1 MKSFRMVLFSGLV
14 LFMLLYIGAC
24 DQKET
29 NLVARIGA
37 RKITVAKFESEFGRG
52 KSTEIV
58 RKASLQ
64 EKKDF
69 LNQLIDREL
78 KIIDAYQNKLHKDKT
93 IIEPLQERERDIIF
107 NRLIEREVIQ
117 NVIPESE
124 LREYYD
130 KASKEVKIKQIL
142 VKFDPQKA
150 EQKQRAFRRAKDIVQ
165 KLKSNEDFA
174 RLVEEVS
181 DDVNTAKKGGDFGY
195 LKWGPKSSQNPVYV
209 AAFSMKAN
217 EISDPIETENGYYII
232 KVVQIKNYPSPPFE
246 REKEKIRRQV
256 YSIRNKDLSDAYFSY
271 LNGLRK
277 KYNLK
282 FNEENLELFVKK
294 SVTPADSANQEAQVR
309 AADFENFTLAEG
321 KLELSSFSSGRMTI
335 NDLVNDLKKIPPH
348 RRPPLKSK
356 IEVQDFM
363 NNRMIPIF
371 LLEKEAKSKHI
382 ENDSE
387 VQKQIKDFRENVMIN
402 NIQRIQVNEQVTIN
416 DADLKAYF
424 EEHREEYK
432 NPETRS
438 VQQIVVKD
446 KKLAEEIIKKARRGE
461 NFSALFR
468 RYNQNESIKKDEG
481 KAEISRGRAGIGK
494 PAFSI
499 NAGEVTDPIAI
510 GDGFYIVKVLAIN
523 APTLQSFEEA
533 KNMVTSKFRRLAFE
547 KREKAWL
554 EALRSHLNFVI
565 YEHNLDKAGKN
576 YIGDD
581 MVSIE

>member
-1 MKSFRMVLFSGLV
+1 MKSFCRVLFSGLI
-14 LFMLLYIGAC
+14 LFMLLYMIAC
-24 DQKET
+24 DQKDA

-37 RKITVAKFESEFGRG
+37 RKITMAKFESEFGRG

-64 EKKDF
+64 EKKEF

-78 KIIDAYQNKLHKDKT
+78 QIIDAYQNKLHKDQT
-93 IIEPLQERERDIIF
+93 IIEPLQERERDIVF

-117 NVIPESE
+117 KVIPETE

-130 KASKEVKIKQIL
+130 KASKEVKIQQIL
-142 VKFDPQKA
+142 AKFDPQKA
-150 EQKQRAFRRAKDIVQ
+150 EQKQRALRRAKDIVQ
-165 KLKSNEDFA
+165 KLKNNEDFA
-174 RLVEEVS
+174 RLAEEVS
-181 DDVNTAKKGGDFGY
+181 DDANTAKKGGDLGF
-195 LKWGPKSSQNPVYV
+195 LKWGPRSSQNPVYA

-217 EISDPIETENGYYII
+217 AISDPIETENGYYVI
-232 KVVQIKNYPSPPFE
+232 KVVQIKDYPAPPFE

-256 YSIRNKDLSDAYFSY
+256 YSIRNKDLSEAYFSY

-282 FNEENLELFVKK
+282 FNEANIELFIKK
-294 SVTPADSANQEAQVR
+294 SMAPGDSAKQGAQAR
-309 AADFENFTLAEG
+309 ATNFEKFTSADG
-321 KLELSSFSSGRMTI
+321 KLELASFTSGKIAI
-335 NDLVNDLKKIPPH
+335 NDFVNDLKKIPPH
-348 RRPPLKSK
+348 RLPPLQSK
-356 IEVQDFM
+356 AEVQDMM

-382 ENDSE
+382 ENDLE

-402 NIQRIQVNEQVTIN
+402 NIQRVQVAEQVTIN
-416 DADLKAYF
+416 DDDLKAYF

-446 KKLAEEIIKKARRGE
+446 KKLAEDIIKRARRGE

-468 RYNQNESIKKDEG
+468 RYNQNESLKKDEG
-481 KAEISRGRAGIGK
+481 KTEISRGRAGIGK

-499 NAGEVTDPIAI
+499 NIGEVTDPVAI
-510 GDGFYIVKVLAIN
+510 GDMFYIVKVLAIN

-533 KNMVTSKFRRLAFE
+533 KNVVTSKFRRLAFE

-554 EALRSHLNFVI
+554 ESLRSQLNFVI
-565 YEHNLDKAGKN
+565 YEHNLEKAGKN

-581 MVSIE
+581 MVYVE